1 MGHFAIALLV
11 FGCVFASA
19 LIGLYL
25 SDLLPEHHLSEDSIN
40 VLKLATG
47 VIATMAALVLGLLI
61 SSAKGSFDT
70 VNRELVHNAARLIQL
85 DRTLAQY
92 GAESKEIRLLLK
104 RDYSAVVHLLASGD
118 ATKEARLG
126 DSDAV
131 SRIDD
136 LQRRI
141 AGLSPRSELQTQ
153 LKVNAVKLADE
164 VFATRWLVLLQKEG
178 SVPMPL
184 LVVLVAWLSLVFG
197 TFGLFAPRN
206 ATIFAALVLCA
217 LSASGA
223 IYLILEMDRPLD
235 GAVNVSLVPLLD
247 AVARLGQ

>member
-25 SDLLPEHHLSEDSIN
+25 SDMLPEHHLSEDSID

-70 VNRELVHNAARLIQL
+70 VNRELVQNAARLIQL

-92 GAESKEIRLLLK
+92 GAESNEIRELLK
-104 RDYSAVVHLLASGD
+104 RDYLDVVHLLASGD
-118 ATKEARLG
+118 PAKEASLG
-126 DSDAV
+126 HSDAV
-131 SRIDD
+131 SRMDD

-141 AGLSPRSELQTQ
+141 AGLTPRNGLQIQ
-153 LKVNAVKLADE
+153 LQASAVRLADE

-178 SVPMPL
+178 SVPTPL

-206 ATIFAALVLCA
+206 ATIFAALILCA

-235 GAVNVSLVPLLD
+235 GAVKVSLAPLLD
-247 AVARLGQ
+247 AVSRLGK